1 MHDEIHTSAVSA
13 CFTGHR
19 ALTESQ
25 LRQAV
30 EAITRTIKLLLPKGI
45 THYYAG
51 GAVGLDMA
59 AAVTVLNLKQQ
70 IPNLTLTMAL
80 PCRGHT
86 QGWSRTDRAL
96 LSRILERADET
107 VYVNDTYFRGCMQA
121 RNRYMVDHSSYCLA
135 YLTTNRGGT
144 FNTVRYA
151 EKKGVPVLY
160 LNEDRRDDQL
170 HFL

>member
-1 MHDEIHTSAVSA
+1 MHEETYAPSVSA

-25 LRQAV
+25 MWEAV
-30 EAITRTIKLLLPKGI
+30 EAITRQVRILLPKGI

-51 GAVGLDMA
+51 GAVGFDMA
-59 AAVTVLNLKQQ
+59 AAVTILNLKQQ
-70 IPNLTLTMAL
+70 IPSLTLTLAL

-86 QGWSRTDRAL
+86 EGWSLADRAL
-96 LSRILERADET
+96 LTRVMERADET
-107 VYVNDTYFRGCMQA
+107 VYVSDAYFKGCMQV
-121 RNRYMVDHSSYCLA
+121 RNRYMVDRSSYCLA
-135 YLTTNRGGT
+135 YLTSRRGGT

-151 EKKGVPVLY
+151 EKKGVPVLF
-160 LNEDRRDDQL
+160 LNEDCPEEQL